1 MHNNPVAHQ
10 VRNVLAESVVNGN
23 ALSFAMPYERGLYEE
38 TKALLEALGGEWN
51 RGQQAFVFPTEDDQT
66 LAQVIGGIVETGIV
80 TRILNRKV
88 PWNVVDVLGEAT
100 VKGHILTFKQEYD
113 PKLYQEVRKILESLG
128 GQWNRGQKAFLFPG
142 NAERVIAEI
151 AETGLVTR
159 VVPGGLAANEVGTEP
174 TNVIPLSQFVADFGD
189 GLMQAVQEQNPP
201 VYDGT
206 PDPRREVVM
215 DGLKRN
221 PFPAQREVVQAAAKL
236 LVDAGEDA
244 AIINAEMGTGKTMMA
259 IALAAVLRTEG
270 FRRTLVISPPHL
282 VYKWRREILET
293 VPKARVWVLN
303 GPDTLR
309 QLLAIRATQGEP
321 ATDVAEFYV
330 IGRVRMRMGFDWR
343 PVALIRKRH
352 ARVPIDAG
360 DEHSKRISKTY
371 EYTACPDCGE
381 MLTEEDGEPMAYGK
395 FLTAYGDEQRRR
407 CPHCGAALWSLKRPG
422 VTKDRGQIVT
432 EALCQLPTIG
442 PKTAEKLVTR
452 FGADTLAGML
462 DSNPFDFL
470 NLMDDEG
477 ELIFPD
483 RQALRMERSLATQ
496 EFAFGQ
502 GGYQPTEFVKRYL
515 PQNFFDLLVV
525 DEGHEYKADGSAQ
538 GQAMGV
544 LAAKCRK
551 AVLLTGT
558 LMGGYADD
566 LFALLWRVLGRR
578 MREDG
583 FVANRRGSLA
593 PAALAFMR
601 EHGVLKDVYKE
612 TDEGSHR
619 TAKGKKITVNT
630 KKAPGFGPKGIA
642 RYVLPFTVFLKLRD
656 IGGNVLPPYE
666 EKFLEVGMTEDQADE
681 YGTLKDKLV
690 SALKEALRKGDKSL
704 LGVVLNTLL
713 AWPDCGFREEVVKH
727 PRSGALLAY
736 VGPLF
741 GDMEP
746 TPKERELIRICR
758 EQKAR
763 GRKVLVYTIYTGTRD
778 NASRLKN
785 LLQAEGFKAA
795 VLRASVDTAK
805 REDWILDQVDRG
817 IDALICNP
825 ELVKTGLDLLDFP
838 AIVFFQTGFNV
849 YTVQQ
854 AARRSWRIGQKH
866 AVEVFFL
873 GYAETAQIDCL
884 RLMAKKIAVSQSTS
898 GDMPETGLEVLNQD
912 GDSLEVALA
921 KRLIQ

>member
-1 MHNNPVAHQ
+1 
-10 VRNVLAESVVNGN
+10 
-23 ALSFAMPYERGLYEE
+23 
-38 TKALLEALGGEWN
+38 
-51 RGQQAFVFPTEDDQT
+51 
-66 LAQVIGGIVETGIV
+66 
-80 TRILNRKV
+80 
-88 PWNVVDVLGEAT
+88 
-100 VKGHILTFKQEYD
+100 
-113 PKLYQEVRKILESLG
+113 
-128 GQWNRGQKAFLFPG
+128 
-142 NAERVIAEI
+142 
-151 AETGLVTR
+151 
-159 VVPGGLAANEVGTEP
+159 
-174 TNVIPLSQFVADFGD
+174 
-189 GLMQAVQEQNPP
+189 
-201 VYDGT
+201 
-206 PDPRREVVM
+206 
-215 DGLKRN
+215 
-221 PFPAQREVVQAAAKL
+221 L

-293 VPKARVWVLN
+293 APKARVWVLN

-330 IGRVRMRMGFDWR
+330 IGRVRMRMGFDWK
-343 PVALIRKRH
+343 PLALIRKRH
-352 ARVPIDAG
+352 AMVPIDAG
-360 DEHSKRISKTY
+360 DEHSKRIPKTY
-371 EYTACPDCGE
+371 EYAACPDCGQ

-395 FLTAYGDEQRRR
+395 FLNIYGDEQRRR
-407 CPHCGAALWSLKRPG
+407 CSGVVRDQERQRPCGAALWSLKRPG

-432 EALCQLPTIG
+432 EALCRLPTIG
-442 PKTAEKLVTR
+442 PKTAERLVAR
-452 FGADTLAGML
+452 FGADSLAAML

-470 NLMDDEG
+470 NLMDEDG

-483 RQALRMERSLATQ
+483 RQALRMERSLAKQ

-502 GGYQPTEFVKRYL
+502 GGYQPTEFTKRYL
-515 PQNFFDLLVV
+515 PQDFFDLLVV
-525 DEGHEYKADGSAQ
+525 DEGHEYKEGGTAQ

-551 AVLLTGT
+551 AILLTGT
-558 LMGGYADD
+558 LMGGYAEN
-566 LFALLWRVLGRR
+566 LFFLLWRVLGRR

-583 FVANRRGSLA
+583 FSANARGSLS
-593 PAALAFMR
+593 PAAMAFMR
-601 EHGVLKDVYKE
+601 EHGVLKEVYKE

-619 TAKGKKITVNT
+619 TARGKKMTVHT
-630 KKAPGFGPKGIA
+630 TKAPGFGPKGIA

-681 YGTLKDKLV
+681 YGTLKEKLV

-704 LGVVLNTLL
+704 LGVVLNALL

-741 GDMEP
+741 GDLEP

-778 NASRLKN
+778 NAGRLKN
-785 LLQAEGFKAA
+785 LLQAEGFQAA
-795 VLRASVDTAK
+795 VLRSSVDTAK
-805 REDWILDQVDRG
+805 REDWIMDV
-817 IDALICNP
+817 
-825 ELVKTGLDLLDFP
+825 
-838 AIVFFQTGFNV
+838 
-849 YTVQQ
+849 
-854 AARRSWRIGQKH
+854 RR
-866 AVEVFFL
+866 
-873 GYAETAQIDCL
+873 D
-884 RLMAKKIAVSQSTS
+884 
-898 GDMPETGLEVLNQD
+898 
-912 GDSLEVALA
+912 VA
-921 KRLIQ
+921 